1 MKKLSA
7 VLFIK
12 NKKINEL
19 IDECFNQF
27 HSIEIIDN
35 YKDRVEVIERF
46 NQRNPDIFVIE
57 IDEDYVQSIDLLSQ
71 INNAPFLIA
80 ISSDV
85 LITQKLLD
93 SGFSDVI
100 YSDLLTMEYFCKKI
114 SKIFK
119 LINSLSIKST
129 SSVASESNLTYI
141 RRKGIFPQ
149 RKFIFLR
156 HKKTTV
162 KVYFDEILYIK
173 NAGCDSKIYLTN
185 KKNYFH
191 NSSLKKFL
199 NVLPPD
205 IFLRINNSSIINLD
219 KIDKIDKNL
228 LVIQNETM
236 KISKN
241 YYADLRRF
249 IDNQ

>member
-1 MKKLSA
+1 MKKLTS

-12 NKKINEL
+12 SKRVNEL
-19 IDECFNQF
+19 IVECLNQF

-35 YKDRVEVIERF
+35 FKDRVDLIERF

-57 IDEDYVQSIDLLSQ
+57 IEENWEQSIDLISQ

-85 LITQKLLD
+85 LVTQKLLD

-100 YSDLLTMEYFCKKI
+100 YSDHLTMEYFCKKI

-119 LINSLSIKST
+119 LMNSLCVKSNLL
-129 SSVASESNLTYI
+129 VASESNLTYI
-141 RRKGIFPQ
+141 RRKGIVPQ

-156 HKKTTV
+156 HKKTSV

-199 NVLPPD
+199 NILPQD
-205 IFLRINNSSIINLD
+205 NFVRINNSSIINLD

-249 IDNQ
+249 IDNE